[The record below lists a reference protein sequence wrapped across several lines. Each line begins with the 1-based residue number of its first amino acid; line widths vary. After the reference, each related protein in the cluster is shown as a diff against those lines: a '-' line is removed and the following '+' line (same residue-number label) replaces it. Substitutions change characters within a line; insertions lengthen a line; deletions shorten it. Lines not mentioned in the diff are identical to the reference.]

1 MTIIATTET
10 SMITSQGT
18 SLIIDPISFFNIF
31 KLCGALNIVA
41 PNQPGQEL
49 QRVLP
54 LQTE

>member
-41 PNQPGQEL
+41 PNQPGP
-49 QRVLP
+49 RTAKVLP
-54 LQTE
+54 LQIV